1 MHHMGEAHRICVIG
15 GGAAG
20 ISAASMAKRTN
31 PDATVIICTEF
42 EDVAY
47 SPCGIPYVLG
57 GEIPDFERL
66 FLAGPEN
73 YAESGVDLR
82 RETKVSSIDAA
93 NKTLVA
99 NGETLEWDR
108 LIICSGFNYTLPDV
122 PGNDLDGL
130 TYVKNIR
137 RGMELNETLNG
148 VKKAVV
154 LEGSPLGVEML
165 TALAHRGIETH
176 LVDPGSWL
184 LSQVADPEIAEPV
197 QENLTALGCH
207 LHFGA
212 GLTSF
217 VGSNGKLTAVSTTEG
232 DIEADICIVATHK
245 EPETTLARSM
255 GLKIGSTGGIVVN
268 ERMQTSMEGVYAA
281 GDCVEVPQGATGVA
295 VQGLTGAH
303 AMQQGR
309 VAGANIGG
317 GSRIYNPVY
326 IPWGMVG
333 GQIQIG
339 GASFGE
345 HTATAVGMKFIVAQA
360 NGISRAR
367 YFPGVQ
373 QVRVKLIAEPGT
385 GKLLGGQFVGGEGIK
400 ERADFLAFA
409 LKKGSTLEDLAWMEN
424 VYSPP
429 IGALYEPMSV
439 AAQNGLALL

>member
-1 MHHMGEAHRICVIG
+1 MAQRICVIG

-31 PDATVIICTEF
+31 PDATVVVCTEF

-57 GEIPDFERL
+57 REIPDFERL

-73 YAESGVDLR
+73 YEQAGIDLR
-82 RETKVSSIDAA
+82 RETVVTEIDAV
-93 NKTLVA
+93 NRTMTA
-99 NGETLEWDR
+99 NGQVVPWDTL
-108 LIICSGFNYTLPDV
+108 IVCSGWNYLLPDV
-122 PGNDLDGL
+122 PGNDLEGL
-130 TYVKNIR
+130 TFVKNIR
-137 RGMELNETLNG
+137 RGIELNETLND

-154 LEGSPLGVEML
+154 LEAGPLGVEML

-176 LVDPGSWL
+176 LVDENAWL
-184 LSQVADPEIAEPV
+184 LAQVADPEIAEPV
-197 QENLTALGCH
+197 QKSLEELGCH
-207 LHFGA
+207 LHFGTA
-212 GLTSF
+212 LKSF
-217 VGSNGKLTAVSTTEG
+217 VGRDGRLTGVETSEG
-232 DIEADICIVATHK
+232 IIDADICVIATHK
-245 EPETTLARSM
+245 EPETTLGRSI
-255 GLKIGSTGGIVVN
+255 GLKLGSTGAFAVD
-268 ERMQTSMEGVYAA
+268 ERMQTSMANVFAA
-281 GDCVEVPQGATGVA
+281 GDCVEVPQNLTGVA
-295 VQGLTGAH
+295 VQGLTGSH

-309 VAGANIGG
+309 VAGANAGG
-317 GSRIYNPVY
+317 GRRVYDPVN

-345 HTATAVGMKFIVAQA
+345 TLATSLGIPYVVGVA

-373 QVRVKLIAEPGT
+373 QVRVKLLAEPGT
-385 GKLLGGQFVGGEGIK
+385 GKLIGGQFVGGEGIK

-409 LKKGSTLEDLAWMEN
+409 LKRGATLEDLAWMEN

-429 IGALYEPMSV
+429 IGALYEPLSV
-439 AAQNGLALL
+439 AAQNGMAQL

>member
-1 MHHMGEAHRICVIG
+1 MGERTNICVIG

-57 GEIPDFERL
+57 REIPDFERL
-66 FLAGPEN
+66 FLAGPEQ
-73 YAESGVDLR
+73 YVEAGVDLR
-82 RETKVSSIDAA
+82 RETAVTAIDGDARTITA
-93 NKTLVA
+93 DGQTLP
-99 NGETLEWDR
+99 WDR
-108 LIICSGFNYTLPDV
+108 LIVCTGFNYTLPDV
-122 PGNDLDGL
+122 PGNELDGL

-137 RGMELNETLNG
+137 RGMELNETLND
-148 VKKAVV
+148 VRKAVV
-154 LEGSPLGVEML
+154 LEGTPLGVEML
-165 TALAHRGIETH
+165 AALAHRGIETH
-176 LVDPGSWL
+176 LVDEGSWL
-184 LSQVADPEIAEPV
+184 LSQVADPDIAEPV
-197 QENLTALGCH
+197 QQSLESLGCI

-212 GLTSF
+212 GLRGF
-217 VGSNGKLTAVSTTEG
+217 EGSGGRLRAVATTEG
-232 DIEADICIVATHK
+232 EIEADICVVATHK
-245 EPETTLARSM
+245 EPETTLARSI
-255 GLKIGSTGGIVVN
+255 GLRLGSTGGIVVDD
-268 ERMQTSMEGVYAA
+268 RMRTSMEGVYAA
-281 GDCVEVPQGATGVA
+281 GDCVEVPQGLTGVA

-309 VAGANIGG
+309 VAGANAGG
-317 GSRIYNPVY
+317 GDRRYDPVY

-333 GQIQIG
+333 GQVQIG

-345 HTATAVGMKFIVAQA
+345 HLATSLGIPHVIGQA

-367 YFPGVQ
+367 YYPGVQ
-373 QVRVKLIAEPGT
+373 QVRVKLLAEPGT
-385 GKLLGGQFVGGEGIK
+385 GRLIGGQLVGGEGVK

-409 LKKGSTLEDLAWMEN
+409 LKKGATLEDIAWMEN

-439 AAQNGLALL
+439 AAQNGLAQL

>member
-1 MHHMGEAHRICVIG
+1 MGEPMKIAVIG

-31 PDATVIICTEF
+31 PDATVVCCTEF

-57 GEIPDFERL
+57 REIPEFERL
-66 FLAGPEN
+66 FLIGPEQ
-73 YAESGVDLR
+73 YAEVGIDLR
-82 RETKVSSIDAA
+82 RETSVTAIDADSQ
-93 NKTLVA
+93 TLTASGNNVS
-99 NGETLEWDR
+99 WDR
-108 LIICSGFNYTLPDV
+108 LVICSGFNYLLPEVD
-122 PGNDLDGL
+122 GNDADGIVF
-130 TYVKNIR
+130 VKNIR
-137 RGMELNETLNG
+137 RGMELDKRLDD

-154 LEGSPLGVEML
+154 LEGTPLGVEML
-165 TALAHRGIETH
+165 AALAHRGIETH

-184 LSQVADPEIAEPV
+184 LSQVADADIAEPV
-197 QENLTALGCH
+197 QASLEEMGVH

-212 GLTSF
+212 ELEGFESTGGSLTGVATS
-217 VGSNGKLTAVSTTEG
+217 EG
-232 DIEADICIVATHK
+232 TIEADLCVVATHK
-245 EPETTLARSM
+245 EPETTLARSI
-255 GLKIGSTGGIVVN
+255 GLKLGSTGGIEVN
-268 ERMQTSMEGVYAA
+268 ARMQTSHPNVYAA
-281 GDCVEVPQGATGVA
+281 GDCVEVPQGMTGVA

-309 VAGANIGG
+309 VAGANAADGD
-317 GSRIYNPVY
+317 RTYDPVY

-333 GQIQIG
+333 GKVQIG

-345 HTATAVGMKFIVAQA
+345 HLATSLGIDHIVGKA

-373 QVRVKLIAEPGT
+373 QVIVKLIAEPGT
-385 GKLLGGQFVGGEGIK
+385 GRLIGAQMVGGEGVK

-409 LKKGSTLEDLAWMEN
+409 LKKGVTLDDLAWMEN

-429 IGALYEPMSV
+429 IGALYEPMSI
-439 AAQNGLALL
+439 AAQNGLAQL

>member
-1 MHHMGEAHRICVIG
+1 MGEPHRICVIG

-31 PDATVIICTEF
+31 PDATVVCCTEF

-57 GEIPDFERL
+57 REIPDFERL

-73 YAESGVDLR
+73 YAEAGIDLR
-82 RETKVSSIDAA
+82 TQTAVTAIDAA
-93 NKTLVA
+93 NRTITA
-99 NGETLEWDR
+99 NGQTLPFDK
-108 LIICSGFNYTLPDV
+108 LIICSGFQYTLPDV
-122 PGNDLDGL
+122 PGNDLEGL

-137 RGMELNETLNG
+137 RGMELNETLND

-154 LEGSPLGVEML
+154 LEATPLGVEMM

-176 LVDPGSWL
+176 LVDSGSWL
-184 LSQVADPEIAEPV
+184 LSQVADADIAEPV
-197 QENLTALGCH
+197 QESLEALGVVQH
-207 LHFGA
+207 YGV
-212 GLTSF
+212 GLQAFLGDAS
-217 VGSNGKLTAVSTTEG
+217 GKLRAVATTEG
-232 DIEADICIVATHK
+232 EIECDICVIATHK

-255 GLKIGSTGGIVVN
+255 GLALGSTGGIVVN
-268 ERMQTSMEGVYAA
+268 ELMEASIAGVYAA
-281 GDCVEVPQGATGVA
+281 GDCVEVPQGGTSVA

-309 VAGANIGG
+309 VAGANAGG
-317 GSRIYNPVY
+317 GTRRYNPVFV
-326 IPWGMVG
+326 PWGMVG
-333 GQIQIG
+333 GQVQIG

-345 HTATAVGMKFIVAQA
+345 HLATALGIDFIVGKA

-373 QVRVKLIAEPGT
+373 QVRVKLLAEPGT

-400 ERADFLAFA
+400 ERADFIAFA
-409 LKKGSTLEDLAWMEN
+409 LKKGTTLEEIAFMEN

-429 IGALYEPMSV
+429 IGALYEPLSV
-439 AAQNGLALL
+439 AALDGMAKL

>member
-1 MHHMGEAHRICVIG
+1 MGDPHRICVIG

-31 PDATVIICTEF
+31 PDATVVCCTEF

-57 GEIPDFERL
+57 REIPDFERL

-73 YAESGVDLR
+73 YAEAGIDLR
-82 RETKVSSIDAA
+82 RETAVTDVDVAA
-93 NKTLVA
+93 RTIVA
-99 NGETLEWDR
+99 GGETLVWDR
-108 LIICSGFNYTLPDV
+108 LIVCSGFNYELPDV
-122 PGNDLDGL
+122 PGNDLEGL

-137 RGMELNETLNG
+137 RGMELNETLND

-154 LEGSPLGVEML
+154 LEATPLGVEML
-165 TALAHRGIETH
+165 AALAQRGIETH
-176 LVDPGSWL
+176 LVDPNSWL
-184 LSQVADPEIAEPV
+184 LAQVADADIAEPV
-197 QENLTALGCH
+197 QESLTSMGCH
-207 LHFGA
+207 LHFGV
-212 GLTSF
+212 GLKGF
-217 VGSNGKLTAVSTTEG
+217 AGSNGKLRAVVTTEG
-232 DIEADICIVATHK
+232 EIEADICIVATHK
-245 EPETTLARSM
+245 EPETTLARAM
-255 GLKIGSTGGIVVN
+255 GLKIGSTGGIAVN
-268 ERMQTSMEGVYAA
+268 ERMQTSVEGVYAA
-281 GDCVEVPQGATGVA
+281 GDCVEVPQGMTGVA

-309 VAGANIGG
+309 VAGANAGG
-317 GSRIYNPVY
+317 GNRVYNPVF

-333 GQIQIG
+333 GHVQLG

-345 HTATAVGMKFIVAQA
+345 HLATALGIDFVLGQA

-367 YFPGVQ
+367 YYPGVQ
-373 QVRVKLIAEPGT
+373 QVRVKLLAEPGT
-385 GKLLGGQFVGGEGIK
+385 GKLIGGQFVGGEGIK

-409 LKKGSTLEDLAWMEN
+409 LKKGATLEDLAWMEN

-439 AAQNGLALL
+439 AAQNAMAKL

>member
-1 MHHMGEAHRICVIG
+1 MGEPHRICVIG

-31 PDATVIICTEF
+31 PDATVTICTEF

-57 GEIPDFERL
+57 REIPDFERL

-82 RETKVSSIDAA
+82 RETPVTELDAV
-93 NKTLVA
+93 NRTMTA
-99 NGETLEWDR
+99 NGEKLSWDR
-108 LIICSGFNYTLPDV
+108 LIICSGFNYTLPNV
-122 PGNDLDGL
+122 PGNDLEGL

-154 LEGSPLGVEML
+154 LEGTPLGVEML
-165 TALAHRGIETH
+165 AALAHRGIETH

-197 QENLTALGCH
+197 QENLAGLGCI
-207 LHFGA
+207 LHFGV
-212 GLTSF
+212 GLQGF
-217 VGSNGKLTAVSTTEG
+217 VGTNGKLRAVATSEG
-232 DIEADICIVATHK
+232 EIEADICIVATHK
-245 EPETTLARSM
+245 EPETALARSI
-255 GLKIGSTGGIVVN
+255 GLSIGSTGGIVVN
-268 ERMQTSMEGVYAA
+268 ERMRTSMEGVYAA
-281 GDCVEVPQGATGVA
+281 GDCVEVPQGGVGVA

-309 VAGANIGG
+309 VAGANAGG
-317 GSRIYNPVY
+317 GNRVYNPVF

-345 HTATAVGMKFIVAQA
+345 HTATALGMKFIVAQA

-367 YFPGVQ
+367 YYPGVQ
-373 QVRVKLIAEPGT
+373 QVRVKLLAEPGT
-385 GKLLGGQFVGGEGIK
+385 GKLIGGQFVGGEGIK

-409 LKKGSTLEDLAWMEN
+409 LKKGSTLEDIAWMEN

-439 AAQNGLALL
+439 AAQNGLAQL

>member
-1 MHHMGEAHRICVIG
+1 MAASQRICVIG

-20 ISAASMAKRTN
+20 ISAGSMAKRTN
-31 PDATVIICTEF
+31 PEATVVVCTEF

-57 GEIPDFERL
+57 REIPDFERL

-73 YAESGVDLR
+73 YAEAGIDLR
-82 RETKVSSIDAA
+82 RETVVTEVDAVNRTMTA
-93 NKTLVA
+93 DGQVVPWDTLIVCT
-99 NGETLEWDR
+99 GW
-108 LIICSGFNYTLPDV
+108 NYLLPDV
-122 PGNDLDGL
+122 PGNDLEGL
-130 TYVKNIR
+130 TFVKNIR

-154 LEGSPLGVEML
+154 LEAGPLGVEML

-176 LVDPGSWL
+176 LVDENAWL

-197 QENLTALGCH
+197 QESLKELGCH
-207 LHFGA
+207 LHFGTGLKGFA
-212 GLTSF
+212 GSGGRLTG
-217 VGSNGKLTAVSTTEG
+217 VETTEG
-232 DIEADICIVATHK
+232 IIDADICVISTHK
-245 EPETTLARSM
+245 EPETTLGRSI
-255 GLKIGSTGGIVVN
+255 GLKVGSTGGFVVD
-268 ERMQTSMEGVYAA
+268 ERMATSMENVFAA
-281 GDCVEVPQGATGVA
+281 GDCVEVPQDLTGVA
-295 VQGLTGAH
+295 VQGLTGSH

-309 VAGANIGG
+309 VAGANAGG
-317 GSRIYNPVY
+317 GRRRYDPVT

-333 GQIQIG
+333 GQIQLG

-345 HTATAVGMKFIVAQA
+345 TLATSLGIPHVVGTA

-373 QVRVKLIAEPGT
+373 QVRVKLLAEPGT
-385 GKLLGGQFVGGEGIK
+385 GRLIGGQFVGGEGIK

-409 LKKGSTLEDLAWMEN
+409 LKRGATLEDIAWMEN

-429 IGALYEPMSV
+429 IGALYEPLSV
-439 AAQNGLALL
+439 AAQNGMAQL

>member
-1 MHHMGEAHRICVIG
+1 MGEPMNIAVIG

-31 PDATVIICTEF
+31 PDATVVICTEY

-57 GEIPDFERL
+57 REIPDFERL

-73 YAESGVDLR
+73 YAEAGIDLR
-82 RETKVSSIDAA
+82 LQTAVTEVDVAGRTM
-93 NKTLVA
+93 TA
-99 NGETLEWDR
+99 NGQKVPWDR
-108 LIICSGFNYTLPDV
+108 LVVCTGWNYTLPDV
-122 PGNDLDGL
+122 PGNDLEGI
-130 TYVKNIR
+130 TFVKNIR
-137 RGMELNETLNG
+137 RGMELNEELDK

-154 LEGSPLGVEML
+154 LEAGPLGVEMA
-165 TALAHRGIETH
+165 TALTHRGIETH
-176 LVDPGSWL
+176 VVDENAWL
-184 LSQVADPEIAEPV
+184 LAQVADAEIAEPV
-197 QENLTALGCH
+197 QESLKEMGCH
-207 LHFGA
+207 LHFGTGLRGFA
-212 GLTSF
+212 GSD
-217 VGSNGKLTAVSTTEG
+217 GKLRAVETSEG
-232 DIEADICIVATHK
+232 AIEADMCVIATHK

-255 GLKIGSTGGIVVN
+255 GLKLGSTGALVVD
-268 ERMQTSMEGVYAA
+268 ERMRTSMEGVYAA
-281 GDCVEVPQGATGVA
+281 GDLVEVPQNLTGLA
-295 VQGLTGAH
+295 VQGLTGSH

-309 VAGANIGG
+309 VAGANAAGG
-317 GSRIYNPVY
+317 DRRYDPVN

-333 GQIQIG
+333 GQVQIG

-345 HTATAVGMKFIVAQA
+345 NLATSLGIPYVVGAA

-373 QVRVKLIAEPGT
+373 QVRVKLLAEPGT
-385 GKLLGGQFVGGEGIK
+385 GRLIGGQFVGGEGIK

-409 LKKGSTLEDLAWMEN
+409 LKKGATLEDLAWMEN

-439 AAQNGLALL
+439 AAQNGMAQL